1 MSFIVLLP
9 MGSWNS
15 KKTIRSKLSS
25 ETRSCETAR
34 RGAKKPLIK
43 YSIIGKRLS
52 SDFCQI
58 IEIKSS
64 DWTLYKRT
72 SHPLS
77 LLRRVKCKQ
86 NDAPTTRWKDFSF
99 IMKSYFV
106 EVYAFCGWSSSQRVS
121 RKRRRF
127 AKSKTLAKQSTSPGT
142 RRQRRRRSLP
152 TNSTRKFSPFT
163 SMQYEMKILQSAQR
177 REGEILLK

>member
-1 MSFIVLLP
+1 MSNKLDHRTKWVSLFYCQWVP
-9 MGSWNS
+9 WNS

-25 ETRSCETAR
+25 ETRSCETAER
-34 RGAKKPLIK
+34 EAKKPLIK
-43 YSIIGKRLS
+43 YSIIGMRLS

-72 SHPLS
+72 SHPLCA
-77 LLRRVKCKQ
+77 LWRLKCKQ
-86 NDAPTTRWKDFSF
+86 NDAPPTRWKNFSF

-142 RRQRRRRSLP
+142 HRKRRRSLP

-163 SMQYEMKILQSAQR
+163 SMQYEMKIL
-177 REGEILLK
+177 